1 MGKWGAA
8 AVLLLAGF
16 SALYPR
22 TVSWAYVAAFIAFE
36 LWLTARLAAVNKGPV
51 PVDEPPYRF
60 TAEEAELVGRYRFYF
75 TYPAIAREASSVLSA
90 IGLSA
95 LGLAIWFTF
104 THALVQAVLTGINLF
119 AVGRLTKQAAP
130 LFWLHIRAAKGE
142 RAALRAL
149 ELHDPLWAKIRAAN
163 TSADPA
169 VTSS

>member
-16 SALYPR
+16 AALFPR
-22 TVSWAYVAAFIAFE
+22 TVSWAYMAAFMAFE
-36 LWLTARLAAVNKGPV
+36 LWVTVRLAALSKEPV

-60 TAEEAELVGRYRFYF
+60 SAEEAELVGRYRFYF
-75 TYPAIAREASSVLSA
+75 TYPIIARQASSVLSA

-95 LGLAIWFTF
+95 LCLAIWFTF
-104 THALVQAVLTGINLF
+104 THALVQAALTGINLF
-119 AVGRLTKQAAP
+119 AVGRLTKRVAP
-130 LFWLHIRAAKGE
+130 LFWLHIRASKGE

-163 TSADPA
+163 ADA
-169 VTSS
+169 TTSS